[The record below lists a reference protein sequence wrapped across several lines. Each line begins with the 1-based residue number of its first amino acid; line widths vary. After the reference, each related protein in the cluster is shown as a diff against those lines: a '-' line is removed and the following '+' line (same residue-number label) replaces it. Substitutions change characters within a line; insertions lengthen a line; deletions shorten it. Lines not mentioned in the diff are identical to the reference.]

1 MTKEVGGAHIAL
13 QLVITNETTK
23 QKMED
28 AIEQI
33 ADVVDDYPWL
43 GLDDAVE
50 RLIEAYEELDYI
62 PD

>member
-1 MTKEVGGAHIAL
+1 MAKDVGGAYVTL
-13 QLVITNETTK
+13 QLVITNESTK
-23 QKMED
+23 RRLED

-43 GLDDAVE
+43 GLDETVE
-50 RLIEAYEELDYI
+50 RLIEAYEELDYV